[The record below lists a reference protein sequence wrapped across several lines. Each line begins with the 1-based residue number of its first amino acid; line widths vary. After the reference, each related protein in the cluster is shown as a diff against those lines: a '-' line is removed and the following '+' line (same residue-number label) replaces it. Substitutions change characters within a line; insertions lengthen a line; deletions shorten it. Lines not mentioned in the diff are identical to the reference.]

1 MRKIKSQ
8 SLAQLLLQLRFTPE
22 NKRRTQ
28 LDAAEELY
36 AVVEPD
42 KEYPFEFVFFRI
54 TGFHPK
60 GPVAEELIK
69 GDELLDDLRI
79 FISRLSGRLARP
91 VAEQDQ
97 KIYTIEELAETLGI
111 STKTIHRW
119 RERGLIARIFIFNDG
134 KRRFGF
140 SQSTVDTF
148 LKATPDLAAK
158 AKRYSRLTDEQ
169 KQQII
174 KQAEKL
180 TADTDLSRYQI
191 INRISA
197 ETGKCHETIRYTLL
211 NYEKANPDKP
221 ISTQSTGVIEPA
233 QAAEIYRL
241 FKQGGDV
248 KDLMKRF
255 NRNRSSIY
263 RIINRRRA
271 KALLA
276 RKIEFIPSDE
286 FLEEDAEEKILAR
299 LGDSSL
305 RSASVLRPEK
315 IGTAKDESP
324 KQQGQGRSGA
334 EPIDNT
340 QPLASKD
347 VVLGTPPQGVP
358 AERHPCRD
366 YGTYGE
372 PLELARGSLPEYLQT
387 LKNSPVLNREHEV
400 ELFRR
405 YNYLKFLA
413 CRIRTGIKP
422 ARVSGIRLSR
432 IENYLAQAEEIKR
445 RIIEANLRL
454 VVSVARKHT
463 AGGASLLDLVGE
475 GNISLMRAVEKFDY
489 TRGFRFAT
497 FASWIIAKDFARKVP
512 AQTGWLDKATTASLA
527 SIHRDL
533 RAEDAADFAAMERAH
548 RSLTQVIENNLTER
562 EQYIILNRF
571 GLVGSPIKKETK
583 TLKQIGEELGF
594 SKERIRQ
601 IELIA
606 LQKLRQS
613 LSSEEF
619 ELLTG

>member
-1 MRKIKSQ
+1 M
-8 SLAQLLLQLRFTPE
+8 
-22 NKRRTQ
+22 
-28 LDAAEELY
+28 
-36 AVVEPD
+36 
-42 KEYPFEFVFFRI
+42 
-54 TGFHPK
+54 
-60 GPVAEELIK
+60 
-69 GDELLDDLRI
+69 
-79 FISRLSGRLARP
+79 
-91 VAEQDQ
+91 
-97 KIYTIEELAETLGI
+97 
-111 STKTIHRW
+111 
-119 RERGLIARIFIFNDG
+119 
-134 KRRFGF
+134 
-140 SQSTVDTF
+140 
-148 LKATPDLAAK
+148 
-158 AKRYSRLTDEQ
+158 
-169 KQQII
+169 
-174 KQAEKL
+174 
-180 TADTDLSRYQI
+180 
-191 INRISA
+191 
-197 ETGKCHETIRYTLL
+197 
-211 NYEKANPDKP
+211 
-221 ISTQSTGVIEPA
+221 
-233 QAAEIYRL
+233 YRL
-241 FKQGGDV
+241 FKQGSNV

-286 FLEEDAEEKILAR
+286 FLEEDAEEKILAH

-305 RSASVLRPEK
+305 RSASVLRSRA
-315 IGTAKDESP
+315 TAKDESP

-340 QPLASKD
+340 QPLARKD
-347 VVLGTPPQGVP
+347 VGLGTPPQSVP
-358 AERHPCRD
+358 

-387 LKNSPVLNREHEV
+387 LKNTPVLNREHEV

-413 CRIRTGIKP
+413 CRTRAGIKP
-422 ARVSGIRLSR
+422 ARVSGVRLSQ

-463 AGGASLLDLVGE
+463 AGGANLLDLVSE

-497 FASWIIAKDFARKVP
+497 FASWIIAKDFARKIP
-512 AQTGWLDKATTASLA
+512 AQTGRLDKATTALLA

-548 RSLTQVIENNLTER
+548 QSLTQVIENNLSER
-562 EQYIILNRF
+562 ERYIILNRF

-583 TLKQIGEELGF
+583 TLKQIGKDLGF

>member
-8 SLAQLLLQLRFTPE
+8 SIAQLLLQLRFTPE
-22 NKRRTQ
+22 NKRRAQ
-28 LDAAEELY
+28 LDAAEKLY
-36 AVVEPD
+36 AAIDSE
-42 KEYPFEFVFFRI
+42 KEYPFEFVCFRI

-60 GPVAEELIK
+60 GPAAEELIK

-79 FISRLSGRLARP
+79 FISRLSGWLARP

-97 KIYTIEELAETLGI
+97 KIYTIEELAKTSGV
-111 STKTIHRW
+111 STKTIYRW
-119 RERGLIARIFIFNDG
+119 QKRGLIARIFIFDDG

-140 SQSTVDTF
+140 LQSAVDKF
-148 LKATPDLAAK
+148 LNANPDLVTK
-158 AKRYSRLTDEQ
+158 AKGFSRLTDEQ

-174 KQAEKL
+174 KQAAKL
-180 TADTDLSRYQI
+180 ADETNLSRRQI

-197 ETGKCHETIRYTLL
+197 EMGKCHETIRYTLL

-221 ISTQSTGVIEPA
+221 ISTRSTGVIEPA

-241 FKQGGDV
+241 FKQGCNV

-255 NRNRSSIY
+255 SRNRSSIY
-263 RIINRRRA
+263 RIINRRRR

-286 FLEEDAEEKILAR
+286 FLEKDAEEKILA
-299 LGDSSL
+299 
-305 RSASVLRPEK
+305 K
-315 IGTAKDESP
+315 
-324 KQQGQGRSGA
+324 
-334 EPIDNT
+334 PIDNAE
-340 QPLASKD
+340 PLARKD
-347 VVLGTPPQGVP
+347 V
-358 AERHPCRD
+358 
-366 YGTYGE
+366 E
-372 PLELARGSLPEYLQT
+372 PLELARGSLPGYLQT
-387 LKNSPVLNREHEV
+387 LKNSPVLNREHEI

-422 ARVSGIRLSR
+422 TRVSGVRLSQ

-445 RIIEANLRL
+445 KIIEANLRL

-463 AGGASLLDLVGE
+463 AAGASLLDLVGE
-475 GNISLMRAVEKFDY
+475 GNISLMQAVEKFDY

-497 FASWIIAKDFARKVP
+497 FASWIIAKDFARKIP
-512 AQTGWLDKATTASLA
+512 AQTGRLDKATTASLA

-548 RSLTQVIENNLTER
+548 RSLTQVIEDNLTER
-562 EQYIILNRF
+562 ERHIILNRF
-571 GLVGSPIKKETK
+571 GLVGSPIRKETK
-583 TLKQIGEELGF
+583 TLKQVGEELGL
-594 SKERIRQ
+594 SKERVRQ

>member
-22 NKRRTQ
+22 NKRHKQ
-28 LDAAEELY
+28 LDATEELY

-69 GDELLDDLRI
+69 GNELLDDLRI
-79 FISRLSGRLARP
+79 FISKLSGRLARP
-91 VAEQDQ
+91 VAEQNQ

-111 STKTIHRW
+111 STKTIYRW
-119 RERGLIARIFIFNDG
+119 RKQGLVARIFIFDDG
-134 KRRFGF
+134 RRRFGF
-140 SQSTVDTF
+140 LQSTVDKF
-148 LKATPDLAAK
+148 LKANPDIAAK
-158 AKRYSRLTDEQ
+158 AKSFSRLTDEQ

-180 TADTDLSRYQI
+180 TADTDLSRHQI

-211 NYEKANPDKP
+211 NYDKSNPDKP

-233 QAAEIYRL
+233 QAAEMYRL
-241 FKQGGDV
+241 FKQGCDV

-305 RSASVLRPEK
+305 RSASVLRSRA
-315 IGTAKDESP
+315 TAKDESP

-334 EPIDNT
+334 EAISNAE
-340 QPLASKD
+340 PLARKD
-347 VVLGTPPQGVP
+347 VVLETP
-358 AERHPCRD
+358 
-366 YGTYGE
+366 YGE

-387 LKNSPVLNREHEV
+387 LKNSPVLNRENEV

-422 ARVSGIRLSR
+422 ARVSGVRLSQ

-454 VVSVARKHT
+454 VVSIARKHT
-463 AGGASLLDLVGE
+463 GGGASLLDLVGE
-475 GNISLMRAVEKFDY
+475 GNISLMQAVEKFDY

-497 FASWIIAKDFARKVP
+497 FASWIIAKDFARKIP
-512 AQTGWLDKATTASLA
+512 AQTGRLDKATTASLA

-548 RSLTQVIENNLTER
+548 QSLSQVIEDNLTER
-562 EQYIILNRF
+562 ERHIILNRF

-583 TLKQIGEELGF
+583 TLKQIGEELGL
-594 SKERIRQ
+594 SKERVRQ

>member
-1 MRKIKSQ
+1 MRNIKSQ
-8 SLAQLLLQLRFTPE
+8 SIAQLLMQLRFTPE
-22 NKRRTQ
+22 EKRRNQ
-28 LDAAEELY
+28 LDAAEKLY
-36 AVVEPD
+36 AVIDSE
-42 KEYPFEFVFFRI
+42 KEYPFEFVCFRI
-54 TGFHPK
+54 TGFHPT
-60 GPVAEELIK
+60 GPEADEIIK

-79 FISRLSGRLARP
+79 FISSLSGQLARP
-91 VAEQDQ
+91 AAEQDQ
-97 KIYTIEELAETLGI
+97 RIYTIEELAEKFGI
-111 STKTIHRW
+111 STKTIYRW
-119 RERGLIARIFIFNDG
+119 RERGLIARKFVFGDG
-134 KRRFGF
+134 RERFGF
-140 SQSTVDTF
+140 LQSTVDKF
-148 LKATPDLAAK
+148 LKANPDIAVK
-158 AKRYSRLTDEQ
+158 AKSFSRLTDEQ

-180 TADTDLSRYQI
+180 AIETNLSRHQI
-191 INRISA
+191 VKRISD

-211 NYEKANPDKP
+211 NYDKSNPDKP

-233 QAAEIYRL
+233 QAAEMYRL
-241 FKQGGDV
+241 FKQGCNV

-305 RSASVLRPEK
+305 RSAS
-315 IGTAKDESP
+315 P
-324 KQQGQGRSGA
+324 KQQGRDRSGA
-334 EPIDNT
+334 EPMGSAE
-340 QPLASKD
+340 PLALKD
-347 VVLGTPPQGVP
+347 V
-358 AERHPCRD
+358 
-366 YGTYGE
+366 E

-413 CRIRTGIKP
+413 CRTRTGLKP
-422 ARVSGIRLSR
+422 TRVSGVRLSQ

-475 GNISLMRAVEKFDY
+475 GNISLMQAVEKFDY

-497 FASWIIAKDFARKVP
+497 FASWIIAKDFARKIP
-512 AQTGWLDKATTASLA
+512 AQTGRLDKATTASLA

-548 RSLTQVIENNLTER
+548 RSLTQVIEDNLNER
-562 EQYIILNRF
+562 ERHIILNRF
-571 GLVGSPIKKETK
+571 GLVGSPIRKETK
-583 TLKQIGEELGF
+583 TLKQIGEELGL
-594 SKERIRQ
+594 SKERVRQ

-606 LQKLRQS
+606 LQKLRLS

>member
-8 SLAQLLLQLRFTPE
+8 SIAQLLLQLRFTPE
-22 NKRRTQ
+22 KKRRAQ
-28 LDAAEELY
+28 LDAAEKLY
-36 AVVEPD
+36 AVIEPE
-42 KEYPFEFVFFRI
+42 KEYPFEFVCFRI
-54 TGFHPK
+54 TGYHPK
-60 GPVAEELIK
+60 GPMAEELIK

-79 FISRLSGRLARP
+79 FISRLSGRLAP
-91 VAEQDQ
+91 PAAEQDQ
-97 KIYTIEELAETLGI
+97 KIYTIEELAEVLGI
-111 STKTIHRW
+111 STKTIYRW
-119 RERGLIARIFIFNDG
+119 REQGLFARKFIFDDG
-134 KRRFGF
+134 RRHLGF
-140 SQSTVDTF
+140 LQSTVDKF
-148 LKATPDLAAK
+148 LKANPELAAG
-158 AKRYSRLTDEQ
+158 AKSFSRLTDEK
-169 KQQII
+169 KQRII

-180 TADTDLSRYQI
+180 TADTNLSRRQI
-191 INRISA
+191 IKRISA

-211 NYEKANPDKP
+211 NYEKANPDKS

-241 FKQGGDV
+241 FKQGCNI

-271 KALLA
+271 KALLV

-305 RSASVLRPEK
+305 RSASVLRSRA
-315 IGTAKDESP
+315 TAKDESP
-324 KQQGQGRSGA
+324 KQEGRGRSGA

-347 VVLGTPPQGVP
+347 VGLGTPPQGVP
-358 AERHPCRD
+358 

-387 LKNSPVLNREHEV
+387 LKDTPVLNREHEV

-413 CRIRTGIKP
+413 CRIRTDIKP
-422 ARVSGIRLSR
+422 ARVSGVRLSQ
-432 IENYLAQAEEIKR
+432 IEKYLAQAEEIKR

-463 AGGASLLDLVGE
+463 AGGAGLLDLVGE
-475 GNISLMRAVEKFDY
+475 GNVSLMQAVEKFDY

-497 FASWIIAKDFARKVP
+497 FASWIIAKDFARKIP
-512 AQTGWLDKATTASLA
+512 AQTGRLDKATTASLA

-548 RSLTQVIENNLTER
+548 QSLAQVIEDNLTER
-562 EQYIILNRF
+562 ERYIILNRF
-571 GLVGSPIKKETK
+571 GLVGSPIRKETK
-583 TLKQIGEELGF
+583 TLKQVGEELGL
-594 SKERIRQ
+594 SKERVRQ

>member
-28 LDAAEELY
+28 LDAAEKLY
-36 AVVEPD
+36 AMIDSE
-42 KEYPFEFVFFRI
+42 KEYPFEFVCFHI

-60 GPVAEELIK
+60 SPMAEELIK

-79 FISRLSGRLARP
+79 FIYKLSGRLARP
-91 VAEQDQ
+91 TAEQSQ
-97 KIYTIEELAETLGI
+97 KIYTIKELADNLGV
-111 STKTIHRW
+111 STKTVYRW
-119 RERGLIARIFIFNDG
+119 RKQGLIARKYIFGDG
-134 KRRFGF
+134 RIHLGF
-140 SQSTVDTF
+140 SQSTVDKF
-148 LKATPDLAAK
+148 LKANPDLATK
-158 AKRYSRLTDEQ
+158 AKSFARLTDEQ
-169 KQQII
+169 KQRII

-180 TADTDLSRYQI
+180 TTDANLSRRQI

-221 ISTQSTGVIEPA
+221 ISKHPISVIEPA

-241 FKQGGDV
+241 FKQGCNV

-263 RIINRRRA
+263 RIINQRRA

-276 RKIEFIPSDE
+276 IKIEFIPSDE
-286 FLEEDAEEKILAR
+286 FLEKDAEEKILA
-299 LGDSSL
+299 
-305 RSASVLRPEK
+305 
-315 IGTAKDESP
+315 
-324 KQQGQGRSGA
+324 

-340 QPLASKD
+340 EPPTCKD
-347 VVLGTPPQGVP
+347 VVLGTP
-358 AERHPCRD
+358 
-366 YGTYGE
+366 YGE
-372 PLELARGSLPEYLQT
+372 PLKLARGSLPEYLQT
-387 LKNSPVLNREHEV
+387 LKNTPVLNREHEV

-405 YNYLKFLA
+405 YNYLKFSA
-413 CRIRTGIKP
+413 CQIRTGIKP
-422 ARVSGIRLSR
+422 ARASGVRLSQ

-445 RIIEANLRL
+445 RIIEANLGL

-463 AGGASLLDLVGE
+463 AAAASLLDLVGE

-497 FASWIIAKDFARKVP
+497 FASWTIAKDFARKIP
-512 AQTGWLDKATTASLA
+512 AQTARLSKAATASLA

-533 RAEDAADFAAMERAH
+533 RTEDTVDFAAIERAH
-548 RSLTQVIENNLTER
+548 QSLTQVIENNLTER
-562 EQYIILNRF
+562 EQYVILNRF

-601 IELIA
+601 IELTA

>member
-1 MRKIKSQ
+1 MRNIKSQ

-22 NKRRTQ
+22 NKRRAQ
-28 LDAAEELY
+28 LDAAEKLY
-36 AVVEPD
+36 AVIKPE
-42 KEYPFEFVFFRI
+42 KEYPFEFVCFRI
-54 TGFHPK
+54 TGFHPT
-60 GPVAEELIK
+60 GSGADEIIK
-69 GDELLDDLRI
+69 GDELLNDLRI
-79 FISRLSGRLARP
+79 FISRLSARLARP
-91 VAEQDQ
+91 VAEQSQ
-97 KIYTIEELAETLGI
+97 KFYTIEELAETLDV
-111 STKTIHRW
+111 STKTIYRW
-119 RERGLIARIFIFNDG
+119 REQGLFARQFIFDDG
-134 KRRFGF
+134 RKRFGF
-140 SQSTVDTF
+140 LQSTVDKF
-148 LKATPDLAAK
+148 LKSNPDIAAG
-158 AKRYSRLTDEQ
+158 AKSFSRLTDEK
-169 KQQII
+169 KQRII

-180 TADTDLSRYQI
+180 TADTDLSRHRI

-221 ISTQSTGVIEPA
+221 ISAQSTGVIEPA

-241 FKQGGDV
+241 FKQGCNI

-255 NRNRSSIY
+255 KRNRSSIY

-305 RSASVLRPEK
+305 RSASVLRSRA
-315 IGTAKDESP
+315 TAKDESP
-324 KQQGQGRSGA
+324 KQQGRSGA

-340 QPLASKD
+340 QPLARKD
-347 VVLGTPPQGVP
+347 VGLGTPPQGVP
-358 AERHPCRD
+358 

-387 LKNSPVLNREHEV
+387 LKNTPVLNREHEV

-413 CRIRTGIKP
+413 CRTRTGIKP
-422 ARVSGIRLSR
+422 ARVSGIRLSQ

-454 VVSVARKHT
+454 VVSIARKHT

-497 FASWIIAKDFARKVP
+497 FASWIIAKDFARKSP
-512 AQTGWLDKATTASLA
+512 AKTARLDKATTASLA

-548 RSLTQVIENNLTER
+548 RSLTQVIEDNLTER
-562 EQYIILNRF
+562 ERHIISNRF

-583 TLKQIGEELGF
+583 TLKQIGEELGL
-594 SKERIRQ
+594 SKERVRQ

-619 ELLTG
+619 ELLTS